1 MTSLA
6 VAPAGKAPMSS
17 KRTVSGTSTKV
28 NPAMQRAAYSVA
40 PTP

>member
-6 VAPAGKAPMSS
+6 VTPAGSVPVSS
-17 KRTVSGTSTKV
+17 KRIDSGTSTKV
-28 NPAMQRAAYSVA
+28 KPDLTRAAYSVA

>member
-6 VAPAGKAPMSS
+6 VTPWGRSPTSS
-17 KRTVSGTSTKV
+17 KRIDSGTV
-28 NPAMQRAAYSVA
+28 MGVQPAWIRFAYSVA